1 MANITN
7 ATLWDTIRSGFPNFR
22 SQTSAAT
29 AELFTE
35 QGFEALVVTDSSVL
49 NDFFSLSIRTYL
61 QLVNISHAQD
71 PLLAQGFGEVYDDPR
86 GGYIQRMAVNTVK
99 PTSPL
104 YKGLTNGNSVDQF
117 KVRKPNV
124 SERFFKQNF
133 DYQSL
138 ITLTDDFNM
147 KQIFIS
153 EYGMAEF
160 LGGILQGL
168 ENGYIIQKYENKL
181 ECLNTMLNSSTWA
194 LKDTQKYNVTFAD
207 PTAPTTDELKAFILA
222 IKNTVT
228 AMTIGAATDSF
239 NTYGFQSVQDKSRLK
254 FLVRAGF
261 TNDISIK
268 VALNSFNASEL
279 DIPIDVI
286 EVENFGGLEPYAE
299 STFETLLYEVYD
311 SFGSVIGYTNIE
323 GGTTVKYDVNEVFWK
338 DNNASVIG
346 MIADKGLMFEGI
358 QNGYRVEPTRNAA
371 GLYTNYWASAPNNTI
386 ACDPVYNVVVFYAYT
401 PEPEPTPDTP

>member
-1 MANITN
+1 
-7 ATLWDTIRSGFPNFR
+7 
-22 SQTSAAT
+22 
-29 AELFTE
+29 
-35 QGFEALVVTDSSVL
+35 
-49 NDFFSLSIRTYL
+49 
-61 QLVNISHAQD
+61 
-71 PLLAQGFGEVYDDPR
+71 
-86 GGYIQRMAVNTVK
+86 
-99 PTSPL
+99 
-104 YKGLTNGNSVDQF
+104 
-117 KVRKPNV
+117 
-124 SERFFKQNF
+124 
-133 DYQSL
+133 
-138 ITLTDDFNM
+138 
-147 KQIFIS
+147 
-153 EYGMAEF
+153 
-160 LGGILQGL
+160 
-168 ENGYIIQKYENKL
+168 
-181 ECLNTMLNSSTWA
+181 MLNSSTWA
-194 LKDTQKYNVTFAD
+194 LKDTQKYNVTFED

-286 EVENFGGLEPYAE
+286 EVENFGGLEPYAQ

-311 SFGSVIGYTNIE
+311 SFGSVIGYTNSV
-323 GGTTVKYDVNEVFWK
+323 GGATVTYDVNEVFWK

-386 ACDPVYNVVVFYAYT
+386 ACDPVYNAVVFYAYT
-401 PEPEPTPDTP
+401 PTP